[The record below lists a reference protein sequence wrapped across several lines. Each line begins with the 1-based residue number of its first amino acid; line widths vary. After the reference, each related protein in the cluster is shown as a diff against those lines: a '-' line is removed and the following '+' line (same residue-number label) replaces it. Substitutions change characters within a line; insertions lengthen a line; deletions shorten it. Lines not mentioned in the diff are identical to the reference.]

1 MIRLDIVV
9 PCFNEE
15 DVLPLTSGKLL
26 EVLRN
31 LQRDGIV
38 SSDSHISFVDDGS
51 RDGTWEM
58 IRRLS
63 AKTPKHIRGLRLSRN
78 RGHQQALLAGLYNSS
93 GDATITIDADLQDD
107 IGVISDMVRLYDA
120 GFEVVYG
127 VRSDRT
133 ADGPLKRLTASV
145 YYKLLLALG
154 IESIPQHADFRLMG
168 RRAVEALKRYPET
181 NLYLRALIPQLG
193 FRSTR
198 VSYARK
204 GRAAGSSKYSLG
216 KMISLALNGITS
228 FSIRPLRWIAVTGL
242 LTSLGAFALGIWAIA
257 VFIKGQTVPGW
268 TSIVTPIVFL
278 IGLQIFLLGIIGEY
292 IGKIY
297 LEVKRRP
304 HFEIEEACGT
314 ADEEPP
320 HSKPQQSR

>member
-1 MIRLDIVV
+1 LIRLNIVV

-26 EVLRN
+26 DTLCS
-31 LQRDGIV
+31 LQQDGIV
-38 SSDSHISFVDDGS
+38 SPESHITFVDDGS
-51 RDGTWEM
+51 RDRTWEM

-63 AKTPKHIRGLRLSRN
+63 AKTPEHIRGLKLSRN
-78 RGHQQALLAGLYNSS
+78 RGHQNALLAGLYNSS
-93 GDATITIDADLQDD
+93 ADATITIDADLQDD
-107 IGVISDMVRLYDA
+107 ISVIPDMIRLYDL
-120 GFEVVYG
+120 GFEIVYG

-133 ADGPLKRLTASV
+133 ADTPLKRLTASA
-145 YYKLLLALG
+145 YYKLLHALG

-193 FRSTR
+193 FRSTS
-198 VSYARK
+198 VAYARMS
-204 GRAAGSSKYSLG
+204 RSAGTSKYSLAR
-216 KMISLALNGITS
+216 MISLALNGITS

-242 LTSLGAFALGIWAIA
+242 LTSFASFALGIWAIT
-257 VFIKGQTVPGW
+257 VYIKGQTVPGW

-304 HFEIEEACGT
+304 LYEVEETCGPEP
-314 ADEEPP
+314 EEPP
-320 HSKPQQSR
+320 RSPPQQIR